1 MSYNPKNPYLGMP
14 CTPFRARI
22 SRPVSQVLLS
32 MNPSVRSSISR
43 ELVLPVA
50 KDLVNLVGLWVHPT
64 SSLEIH
70 NVFYF
75 VELDGLDGHIV
86 SRWNMATGIAKA
98 YLIVEVKVPHVP
110 TPLVRAVMMR
120 WDCRVG

>member
-1 MSYNPKNPYLGMP
+1 
-14 CTPFRARI
+14 
-22 SRPVSQVLLS
+22 

-50 KDLVNLVGLWVHPT
+50 EDLVNLVGFWVHPT

-70 NVFYF
+70 YVLYF
-75 VELDGLDGHIV
+75 VELGVLDGHIV

-98 YLIVEVKVPHVP
+98 YLIVEVKILHVP
-110 TPLVRAVMMR
+110 TPLVRAVM
-120 WDCRVG
+120 V